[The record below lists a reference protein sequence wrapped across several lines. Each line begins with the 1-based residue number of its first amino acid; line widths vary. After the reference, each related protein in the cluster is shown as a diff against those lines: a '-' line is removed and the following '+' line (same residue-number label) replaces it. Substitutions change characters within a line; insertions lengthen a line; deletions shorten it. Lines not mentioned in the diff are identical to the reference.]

1 MSGTTLIWMTLCSRR
16 HHVLES
22 VVELER
28 DLERQDPPEH
38 RLKYGLVERVERTPE
53 QSADHAQ
60 GQAQQGDQDDQSDD
74 EGQNQRDRALEALV
88 ERENRPLRFQAV
100 PPGGFDHSP
109 SGDRAAHHA
118 CGGYCSTYEP

>member
-74 EGQNQRDRALEALV
+74 QGQDQRDRTPEALV
-88 ERENRPLRFQAV
+88 ERRE
-100 PPGGFDHSP
+100 PPIAIS
-109 SGDRAAHHA
+109 SGPTWRI
-118 CGGYCSTYEP
+118 